1 MALGSKFTILIRLF
15 LLAVLI
21 FGAGCTQAAV
31 PVTTAT
37 FEVKPLPSS
46 TTLPPTLTLETLP
59 PTWTATPEPTATA
72 TVLPSATATNT
83 PAPTFGPAADGISA
97 WCLPEEADL
106 LSTTDPANPPSFA
119 KIAKWNG
126 QSLEVNNLP
135 SNGCV
140 FLYTF
145 NQNILDPLKLEVFA
159 AGITG
164 PFLTADLVPV
174 PRNEKAAY
182 AVLRHS
188 YIITPPVWDISFTFV
203 VSNSQGQ
210 KLRTDQ
216 VNLHRWV
223 PKLCWNGRRPNP
235 LTLRCP
241 LPQDQH
247 PWDPY
252 YGTPMP
258 TGEPEEND

>member
-1 MALGSKFTILIRLF
+1 MTASTHISPLFRLV

-21 FGAGCTQAAV
+21 FSAGCSQATL
-31 PVTTAT
+31 PVSTAT
-37 FEVKPLPSS
+37 LVVKSLPSS
-46 TTLPPTLTLETLP
+46 TPLPPTPTAERLL

-72 TVLPSATATNT
+72 TVPPPATATNT
-83 PAPTFGPAADGISA
+83 PAPTFGPTTDGISG
-97 WCLPEEADL
+97 WCLPEDADL
-106 LSTTDPANPPSFA
+106 TSTTDPANPPSFA
-119 KIAKWNG
+119 KIAEWNG
-126 QSLEVNNLP
+126 LSLEVNNLP

-140 FLYTF
+140 FIYTF
-145 NQNILDPLKLEVFA
+145 NQAVPDSLKLEVFDK
-159 AGITG
+159 GITG
-164 PFLTADLVPV
+164 AFLTADLVPV
-174 PRNEKAAY
+174 PGNENAVY

-203 VSNSQGQ
+203 VSNSGGQ
-210 KLRTDQ
+210 ELRSDQ

-223 PKLCWNGRRPNP
+223 PKLCWNGLRPNP
-235 LTLRCP
+235 LTLRCQ

-258 TGEPEEND
+258 TGEPEQDD